1 MSVAVQITDHRADVV
16 IDRPEVLNALDAEHQ
31 RRLVAAWDEV
41 ERDERVRVAVLR
53 SVGDRAFCVGADMK
67 ADDPEGLDYW
77 LRPQPFGFGGISRRP
92 GLRVPT
98 VARVQG
104 HALGGG
110 FEMVLAC
117 DIAIVGEDATFG
129 LPEVL
134 VGRLPLDGG
143 VRLLAEAVPPKV
155 ARELLLTGRRIDA
168 EEALALGLVNRVV
181 PTERLD
187 DVVDETVERLLRGAP
202 LSQQAIKDALARG
215 GDTAVASPA
224 LVVALCSRDGSEG
237 PRAFRERRNPIWEA
251 R

>member
-1 MSVAVQITDHRADVV
+1 MSINVEIAGHRADVV
-16 IDRPEVLNALDAEHQ
+16 IDRPDALNALDAEHQ

-53 SVGDRAFCVGADMK
+53 STGERAFCAGADMK

-77 LRPQPFGFGGISRRP
+77 QRPVPGGFGGISRRP
-92 GLRVPT
+92 RLRVPT

-110 FEMVLAC
+110 FEMVLGC
-117 DIAIVGEDATFG
+117 DVAVAGEQATFG

-181 PTERLD
+181 PTDRLD
-187 DVVDETVERLLRGAP
+187 AAIDETVERLLRGAP
-202 LSQQAIKDALARG
+202 LSQQAIKDALARD
-215 GDTAVASPA
+215 GDTTVASPA
-224 LVVALCSRDGSEG
+224 LVAALCSRDGREG

>member
-1 MSVAVQITDHRADVV
+1 MSVTVQVSGHRADVL
-16 IDRPEVLNALDAEHQ
+16 IDRPAVLNALDAEHQ
-31 RRLVAAWDEV
+31 RELAAAWGDV

-53 SVGDRAFCVGADMK
+53 SAGERAFCVGADMK
-67 ADDPEGLDYW
+67 SDDPEGLDYW
-77 LRPQPFGFGGISRRP
+77 LRPQPFGFGGISNRAV
-92 GLRVPT
+92 GVPT

-117 DIAIVGEDATFG
+117 DIAIAAAGATFG

-134 VGRLPLDGG
+134 VGRVPLDGG

-168 EEALALGLVNRVV
+168 EEARALGLVNRVV
-181 PTERLD
+181 EADRLD
-187 DVVDETVERLLRGAP
+187 EAVDEAVERLLRGAP
-202 LSQQAIKDALARG
+202 LSQRAIKDALGRG
-215 GDTAVASPA
+215 GGTAVASPA
-224 LVVALCSRDGSEG
+224 LITALCSRDGVEG
-237 PRAFRERRNPIWEA
+237 PRAFRERRQPIWEA